1 MKNERH
7 NDDIAETVKN
17 AASGYGVIVLA
28 VVCFILALA
37 AVALVVR
44 MVVGGGAG
52 VGV

>member
-7 NDDIAETVKN
+7 NDEIAEAVKN

-28 VVCFILALA
+28 VACFIVVLA
-37 AVALVVR
+37 VVTFVVR